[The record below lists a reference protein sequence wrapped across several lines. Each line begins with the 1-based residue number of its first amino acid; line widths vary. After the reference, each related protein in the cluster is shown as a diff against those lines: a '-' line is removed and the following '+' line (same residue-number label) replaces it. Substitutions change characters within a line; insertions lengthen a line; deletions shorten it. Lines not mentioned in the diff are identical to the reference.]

1 MSHFAVLVI
10 GEDVEGK
17 LEPYCELDLPEAAL
31 REDPRAVFNVEVEDT
46 PEAISEYLM
55 DARNFWVK
63 GLEEAQDALSHAEER
78 ATEYLAQKFRKLNS
92 FDDAMA
98 VVTEEQKQ
106 RIEKCTNYIAE
117 ADAALSDP
125 SLVPAYILEY
135 DGYIYVPGEG
145 YGYYRN
151 PNAMWDWWV
160 VGGRWSGLLLMKEG
174 CEGSLGAPSWCNEDE
189 TPEGVDSAYVE
200 CIDWDRMDAIERD
213 AASRM
218 WDAAKESLAEE
229 QFQRMYGA
237 FSDKEDYLR
246 KEGVFSTYAVITD
259 DGEWHSPGRMGWWGT
274 HSDTT
279 EEHAEFSQSF
289 RERFIKDLPAGTRIT
304 VVDCHI

>member
-1 MSHFAVLVI
+1 MSHFVVLVI
-10 GEDVEGK
+10 GENVEDK
-17 LEPYCELDLPEAAL
+17 LEPYWELNLPEAAL
-31 REDPRAVFNVEVEDT
+31 KTDSRAVFEVEIEDT
-46 PEAISEYLM
+46 PEAIRGHIMEDRERWVTSRN
-55 DARNFWVK
+55 DAMSI
-63 GLEEAQDALSHAEER
+63 LSNPEKQAS
-78 ATEYLAQKFRKLNS
+78 EYLAQKFR
-92 FDDAMA
+92 
-98 VVTEEQKQ
+98 TEQET
-106 RIEKCTNYIAE
+106 RVATCNESIAE
-117 ADAALSDP
+117 IDAALADP
-125 SLVPAYILEY
+125 LLVPAYMRRSE
-135 DGYIYVPGEG
+135 GYRYVPGKG
-145 YGYYRN
+145 YGYYHN
-151 PNAMWDWWV
+151 PKAAWDWWV

-229 QFQRMYGA
+229 AFKRLYGEFA
-237 FSDKEDYLR
+237 DKEDFVR
-246 KEGVFSTYAVITD
+246 KEGVFSTYAIITD
-259 DGEWHSPGRMGWWGT
+259 DGEWHSPGKMGWWGT

>member
-10 GEDVEGK
+10 GEGVEEK
-17 LEPYCELDLPEAAL
+17 LHPYEELHLSLDEW
-31 REDPRAVFNVEVEDT
+31 ETDPRAVFEVEIEDN
-46 PEAISEYLM
+46 PESISEYLTK
-55 DARNFWVK
+55 N
-63 GLEEAQDALSHAEER
+63 LSSWRDEVER
-78 ATEYLAQKFRKLNS
+78 ADRTVSDLERKGSRVPGATL
-92 FDDAMA
+92 
-98 VVTEEQKQ
+98 
-106 RIEKCTNYIAE
+106 
-117 ADAALSDP
+117 DAACTWLSACKANVKRIRAAIADP
-125 SLVPAYILEY
+125 SLATEVIDEF
-135 DGYIYVPGEG
+135 DGYRYVPGKG
-145 YGYYRN
+145 YGYYHN
-151 PNAMWDWWV
+151 PKAAWDWFV
-160 VGGRWSGLLLMKEG
+160 IGGRWMGTLLMKEG
-174 CEGSLGAPSWCNEDE
+174 RTGRMGMPSWCNKDE
-189 TPEGVDSAYVE
+189 TPAGVDSANVE
-200 CIDWDRMDAIERD
+200 DIDWDRMDAIERD

-218 WDAAKESLAEE
+218 WDAAKESLTEE

-246 KEGVFSTYAVITD
+246 KEGVFSTYAIITD